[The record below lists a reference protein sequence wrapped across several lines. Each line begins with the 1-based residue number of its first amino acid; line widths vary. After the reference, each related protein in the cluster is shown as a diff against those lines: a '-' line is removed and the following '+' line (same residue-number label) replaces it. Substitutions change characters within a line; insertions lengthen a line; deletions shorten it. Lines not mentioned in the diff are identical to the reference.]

1 MTKDDIRLLY
11 EYDRWA
17 NNRVIEFVSALTPEQ
32 FTRDLGGAFRSVRDT
47 LVHIAGGE
55 WIWLQYWRADSHS
68 VSFVN
73 DLQKRR
79 DQLFAPALY
88 PAIAAVETK
97 WREVEKEQVAFVE
110 TVTDEGLNRMLPF
123 RTIHVSLSHL
133 MQHVA
138 NHSSYHRGQI
148 ALMMRQLNAEPIA
161 TDFHVFLV
169 EGCAQP

>member
-32 FTRDLGGAFRSVRDT
+32 FTRNLGGAFQSVRHT

-55 WIWLQYWRADSHS
+55 WVWLQYWKTDSYS
-68 VSFVN
+68 VSFVS

-79 DQLFAPALY
+79 DQLFNPDLY
-88 PAIAAVETK
+88 PIIAAVEAK
-97 WREVEKEQVAFVE
+97 WREVEKAQIAFVE
-110 TVTDEGLNRMLPF
+110 NVTDEGLSKMLPF
-123 RTIHVSLSHL
+123 RTIHVSLAHL

-138 NHSSYHRGQI
+138 NHSTYHRGQI
-148 ALMMRQLNAEPIA
+148 ALMMRQLNAEPLA

-169 EGCAQP
+169 EGCKQL